1 MIGDKS
7 TYLRK
12 EFNQWIMQKISE
24 KNINVVNISKITII
38 LINTGDFVE
47 WK

>member
-12 EFNQWIMQKISE
+12 EFNQWIMRKISE